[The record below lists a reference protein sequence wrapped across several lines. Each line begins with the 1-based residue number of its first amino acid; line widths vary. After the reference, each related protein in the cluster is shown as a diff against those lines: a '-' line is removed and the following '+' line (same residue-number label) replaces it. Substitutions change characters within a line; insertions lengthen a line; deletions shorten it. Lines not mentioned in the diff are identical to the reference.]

1 MATKITT
8 DEYFGGCPECG
19 KCDGFLNLGRDHWAI
34 CSEHRTRWC
43 FGSNLLSSWR
53 NETEEDWQRNR
64 EKLADYQKVEPLDP
78 EITYC
83 PRCGSQSIGGS
94 ITLPPHSPLCQDADG
109 NRTKLSKRTVKIA
122 LEILDRQGFYITQNP
137 ELDPSEEIPF

>member
-1 MATKITT
+1 MGTKITT

-53 NETEEDWQRNR
+53 NETEEDWQRNKD
-64 EKLADYQKVEPLDP
+64 KLADYQKVEPIHP
-78 EITYC
+78 EPTEEERLRMEEHHAWLAECRRVDKGYGVE
-83 PRCGSQSIGGS
+83 CGPDGLRAIEEHESI
-94 ITLPPHSPLCQDADG
+94 
-109 NRTKLSKRTVKIA
+109 
-122 LEILDRQGFYITQNP
+122 F
-137 ELDPSEEIPF
+137 